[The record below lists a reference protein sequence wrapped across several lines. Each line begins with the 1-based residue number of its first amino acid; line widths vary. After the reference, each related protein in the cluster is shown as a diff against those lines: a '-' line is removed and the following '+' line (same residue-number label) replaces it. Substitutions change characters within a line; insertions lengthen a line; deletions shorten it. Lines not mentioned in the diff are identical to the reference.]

1 LYALGVTSS
10 LAITSQ
16 RTLLARGTPSLA
28 RGVWNRQ
35 FVFIASVAS
44 VAVMLVAEG
53 FGQQVSKG
61 YGDFAMG
68 IALAVEVVNY
78 RADRHAKLPDER
90 SRAPHPTS

>member
-1 LYALGVTSS
+1 
-10 LAITSQ
+10 
-16 RTLLARGTPSLA
+16 
-28 RGVWNRQ
+28 
-35 FVFIASVAS
+35 
-44 VAVMLVAEG
+44 MLVAEG

-61 YGDFAMG
+61 YVDFAMG